1 MKVSPI
7 AVTCRPKTCSTRDP
21 IRGQWEVFRQLEH
34 GFESNRLL
42 SLLNFFRFI
51 ALRMF
56 EIGVGNHLNLRGL
69 RMDPKIRLNCSPS
82 EGKLSKLK
90 HAKYFF
96 IFYVFF
102 LVFDG
107 VAFSATYYVAKN
119 GNNTNPGTEGRPWL
133 TIQHAVNQAVAGDM
147 IQIKAGT
154 YNERIVLRNSGNAAQ
169 GYITLKN
176 YANEKP
182 IISGQGLGNGVM
194 IRGDDV
200 SYIKIQGL
208 HIKDHTGAGIEF
220 HAASHHIEIRH
231 NEISD
236 QTHQKGHGH
245 GILFTAS
252 RGWPPDYNLEMSDIV
267 IDGNYIHDISTGVEE
282 GLNFN
287 EALTIAYNAT
297 RFQITNN
304 IVEKANFIGIDLI
317 GKSPNWRPV
326 KGTPEHGEIYPHQGI
341 IADNIVRHN
350 GIIHPS
356 VGIYVDGA
364 RDVVIERNT
373 VHDNTGI
380 GILASTEDKA
390 FVTRRIIIRRN
401 ISWNNLRNLA
411 PGATMPDAR
420 SEGVRAVHNTLF
432 TGAQELL
439 KNNISLFHGDDIVV
453 KNNIS
458 RHNNVSG
465 GNNGGFHVQHYLG
478 TSHSPQLNYNNYYP
492 AGAWKYQYKGSFYS
506 TFEIYQSKTGL
517 DLNSINRDPL
527 FVDPVQGNFQLQ
539 ADSPCIDAGGF
550 LTSTTSGGSGRIIAI
565 KDSLYFSD
573 GFGLV
578 PGDLVQIGT
587 NSSVR
592 IMSVDHQAK
601 TITVERSITWNSG
614 DHVSYPYSGA
624 APDLG
629 AYEYGMNESSPLGA
643 PQNLRKIGME
653 GQN

>member
-1 MKVSPI
+1 
-7 AVTCRPKTCSTRDP
+7 
-21 IRGQWEVFRQLEH
+21 
-34 GFESNRLL
+34 
-42 SLLNFFRFI
+42 
-51 ALRMF
+51 
-56 EIGVGNHLNLRGL
+56 
-69 RMDPKIRLNCSPS
+69 MDPKIRLNCSPS
-82 EGKLSKLK
+82 EGKLAKLK
-90 HAKYFF
+90 YARYFF
-96 IFYVFF
+96 IFYVFLF
-102 LVFDG
+102 FDG

-119 GNNTNPGTEGRPWL
+119 GNNTNSGTEGRPWL
-133 TIQHAVNQAVAGDM
+133 TIQHAVNQAVAGDTV
-147 IQIKAGT
+147 QIKAGT

-200 SYIKIQGL
+200 SYIKIQGF
-208 HIKDHTGAGIEF
+208 HIKDHTGAGIIF
-220 HAASHHIEIRH
+220 RAASHHIEIRN

-236 QTHQKGHGH
+236 QSHESGFGH

-252 RGWPPDYNLEMSDIV
+252 RGWPPDYNLEMSDII
-267 IDGNYIHDISTGVEE
+267 IDGNHIHDISTGVAE
-282 GLNFN
+282 GHMFN
-287 EALTIAYNAT
+287 EALTLAYNVT
-297 RFQITNN
+297 RFRITNN
-304 IVEKANFIGIDLI
+304 IVERTNFIGIDLI

-341 IADNIVRHN
+341 IADNIVRDSGTLAN
-350 GIIHPS
+350 DTA
-356 VGIYVDGA
+356 IYVDGA

-373 VHDNTGI
+373 AHDTSGYGI
-380 GILASTEDKA
+380 IANSEDNN

-401 ISWNNLRNLA
+401 VLWNNFRNLA
-411 PGATMPDAR
+411 PSAGNPNTQ
-420 SEGVRAVHNTLF
+420 SEQIRAVHNTLF
-432 TGAQELL
+432 TGAQASG
-439 KNNISLFHGDDIVV
+439 KSNISLFHGDDIVV

-458 RHNNVSG
+458 RHNNISG
-465 GNNGGFHVQHYLG
+465 GDNGGFHVQHYIG
-478 TSHSPQLNYNNYYP
+478 ASHSPQLNYNNYYP

-539 ADSPCIDAGGF
+539 TDSPCIDAGGF
-550 LTSTTSGGSGRIIAI
+550 LTFTTSGGSGRIIAI

-587 NSSVR
+587 NSPVR
-592 IMSVDHQAK
+592 IMSVNHQAK
-601 TITVERSITWNSG
+601 TITVEKNITWNSG
-614 DHVSYPYSGA
+614 AHVSYPYSGA

-629 AYEYGMNESSPLGA
+629 AYEYGMNEFSPLDA